1 MIFPCIKN
9 ANTKIQ
15 IHKYTNIAYDKVPER
30 PRCKTRKY
38 TLTLFVYSCICI
50 SAFACQTPGNI
61 VFKSSCHYL
70 FKICHML
77 GLFSNLTQTVFVYL
91 DVRHSGT
98 LFLRSSYHYLFKN
111 IAHVRS
117 ICNFNRSCIC
127 VFIFV
132 YLHVRHSGTLFFR
145 SS

>member
-117 ICNFNRSCIC
+117 ICKFDPNCIC
-127 VFIFV
+127 VFV
-132 YLHVRHSGTLFFR
+132 YLYLCICMSDTR
-145 SS
+145 